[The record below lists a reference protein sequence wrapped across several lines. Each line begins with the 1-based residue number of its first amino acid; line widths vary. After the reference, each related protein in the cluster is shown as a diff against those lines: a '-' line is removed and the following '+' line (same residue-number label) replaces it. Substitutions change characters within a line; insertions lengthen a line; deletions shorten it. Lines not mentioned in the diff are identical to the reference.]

1 MNHIFLKVSDGLN
14 VDHCALQKPGFSP
27 GMCQIASL
35 LLAPSS
41 HLTDKQREAHDV
53 VEGLLMRKK
62 NNNLW
67 DSYWESPPRIGI

>member
-1 MNHIFLKVSDGLN
+1 MFLKVSDGLN

-41 HLTDKQREAHDV
+41 HLTDKQREAHDCGG
-53 VEGLLMRKK
+53 GLANAKK
-62 NNNLW
+62 KQ
-67 DSYWESPPRIGI
+67 